1 MTEREGIVDM
11 EQDGADCGAATQF
24 AFDEDMGHMPP
35 CEATLGRAAPRQGKG
50 NTNLLPDR
58 PYWETRPFPPLPAP
72 PVEEPKQPA
81 AREPPAYAYAPFGR
95 VPALPG
101 VDVPAPPPFARPRA
115 DEVITIQD
123 DDVFEPPGRVVTI
136 HDKEEGQDLVAR
148 PRSRRGSRRPRP
160 SASAASSSSSALVI
174 DVDAD
179 DSNNVPER
187 GQRAPRKSRS
197 PRLAR
202 PPDAPPPRLGRSL
215 YDAVQTHGHFGMVD
229 SGESD
234 GGLRRLVVHVP
245 KRSRGYI
252 LDIRPGE
259 VIHANSARGKAVGG
273 RLEVKY
279 VTRHQYFA
287 PGRAVTSCVIGVPEW
302 QWERFM

>member
-1 MTEREGIVDM
+1 MEAEAERDDDCLIVM
-11 EQDGADCGAATQF
+11 ETDDATQF
-24 AFDEDMGHMPP
+24 AFDEDMDAR
-35 CEATLGRAAPRQGKG
+35 EVNATGPALGRAAPSASSKGLPARQYWEARRPSSH
-50 NTNLLPDR
+50 LLPL
-58 PYWETRPFPPLPAP
+58 EEPPLPKAAP
-72 PVEEPKQPA
+72 GEA
-81 AREPPAYAYAPFGR
+81 AYAPFGK

-101 VDVPAPPPFARPRA
+101 VDVPAPAPFARPAPRK
-115 DEVITIQD
+115 VITIQD
-123 DDVFEPPGRVVTI
+123 GDEIMDQI
-136 HDKEEGQDLVAR
+136 AASR
-148 PRSRRGSRRPRP
+148 PRSRRGRRPARRP
-160 SASAASSSSSALVI
+160 NADTSLVI

-179 DSNNVPER
+179 TIPEEDEEEEDDSARRNGR
-187 GQRAPRKSRS
+187 SRTPRIARR
-197 PRLAR
+197 PRD
-202 PPDAPPPRLGRSL
+202 PDAPPPRLGRSL

-259 VIHANSARGKAVGG
+259 VIHANSARGRGKPVGG

-287 PGRAVTSCVIGVPEW
+287 PGRAITSCVIGVPEW
-302 QWERFM
+302 QWQRFM